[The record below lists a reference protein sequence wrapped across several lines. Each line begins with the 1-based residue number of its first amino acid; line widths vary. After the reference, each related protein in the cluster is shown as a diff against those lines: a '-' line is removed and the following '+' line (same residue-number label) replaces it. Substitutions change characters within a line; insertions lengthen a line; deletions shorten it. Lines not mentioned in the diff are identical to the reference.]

1 MVKIKTFDVEEY
13 TIGDKE
19 GAEQIIFTSKRQMRK
34 AKQAFEDSEDIEVRI
49 KDDNGEFLTFS
60 VPHRLIHNKLYI
72 GEIRLAARDGKED
85 DKE

>member
-1 MVKIKTFDVEEY
+1 MAKIKTFDVEDY

-19 GAEQIIFTSKRQMRK
+19 GAEQIIFTSKKQMRE

-49 KDDNGEFLTFS
+49 KDDDDNFLTFS

-85 DKE
+85 EL